1 MNNNFST
8 GPLLLPSTCQSE
20 KIFRKPEMAH
30 LKSNR
35 IRIGEVIEFSSY

>member
-8 GPLLLPSTCQSE
+8 GPLFLPPARPSE
-20 KIFRKPEMAH
+20 KIFRKPGMAH

-35 IRIGEVIEFSSY
+35 IRIGEVIEFSTY